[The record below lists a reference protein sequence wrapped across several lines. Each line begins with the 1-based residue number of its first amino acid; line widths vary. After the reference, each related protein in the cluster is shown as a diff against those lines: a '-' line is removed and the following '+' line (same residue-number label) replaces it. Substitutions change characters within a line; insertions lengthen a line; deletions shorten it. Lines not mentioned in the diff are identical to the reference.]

1 MASYL
6 LTCKKV
12 GTGDGMV
19 GGFGACGASVFGGTT
34 PSAVATPDTGSTFAG
49 WSCVGTGG
57 GGFSYSTASDTT
69 NFQMPTETVTCTA
82 TFNLNTPP
90 VSAPVDSPLALSLVF
105 LGIAAVAG
113 FQRWRKRV

>member
-1 MASYL
+1 MPL
-6 LTCKKV
+6 LLNCIV
-12 GTGDGMV
+12 VPAGTGV
-19 GGFGACGASVFGGTT
+19 VAIGAGRCGDVYLSTEPTILHAT
-34 PSAVATPDTGSTFAG
+34 PSGGSTFAG

-57 GGFSYSTASDTT
+57 GGWAGYSITVNNTT
-69 NFQMPTETVTCTA
+69 NFLMPNETVTCTA
-82 TFNLNTPP
+82 TFNSTA

>member
-1 MASYL
+1 MPFL
-6 LTCKKV
+6 LTCAAA
-12 GTGDGMV
+12 GTGAGSLN
-19 GGFGACGASVFGGTT
+19 GAACGAGVFM
-34 PSAVATPDTGSTFAG
+34 DTNIGVIASPNSGSTFAG

-57 GGFSYSTASDTT
+57 GGWAGYSITVNNTT
-69 NFQMPTETVTCTA
+69 NFLMPNETVTCTA
-82 TFNLNTPP
+82 TFNSTA

>member
-1 MASYL
+1 MPL
-6 LTCKKV
+6 LTSSV
-12 GTGDGMV
+12 TPAGTGTVTGSN
-19 GGFGACGASVFGGTT
+19 GVFSGKDPITLNVT
-34 PSAVATPDTGSTFAG
+34 PSGGSTFAG

-57 GGFSYSTASDTT
+57 FSYSTG
-69 NFQMPTETVTCTA
+69 NQIGGFFMPAEDVTCTA
-82 TFNLNTPP
+82 TFNSTA

>member
-34 PSAVATPDTGSTFAG
+34 ASPEATPDTGSTFAG
-49 WSCVGTGG
+49 WSCVGATYSQTSASATYN
-57 GGFSYSTASDTT
+57 FS
-69 NFQMPTETVTCTA
+69 MPSEAVTCTA
-82 TFNLNTPP
+82 TFNSTA